1 MCILY
6 QVNKRY
12 NLTTTKTNILNI
24 LYSPNLTAATTELL
38 QQSKQ
43 QLNSTQQLS
52 SRNSEST
59 LENSLDVIPRVRMCL

>member
-43 QLNSTQQLS
+43 QLNSTTH

-59 LENSLDVIPRVRMCL
+59 LENSLDGNSTCSHVF